1 MLAYEYQS
9 DGRLS
14 FVEKDAPIA
23 GAGELVVAVAA
34 AGICGTDL
42 KIARGEH
49 RLYPPGTV
57 RVPGHETVGVVLQ
70 NRSGQ
75 GRFATG
81 TPVAIAPNIACGEC
95 RPCRRGLGNLCE
107 NYESV
112 GLTFDGGFAE
122 QVLIPAAAVTS
133 GNVTVIPKGLDLSI
147 ASLTEPI
154 AAVVRG
160 LRPLTVTADDT
171 LLICGAGP
179 IGLIALLVAKHRGVG
194 TIIVSQTSPH
204 RRNIAEH
211 LGADYTINPRERD
224 LPEQVMELTDGA
236 GADAIIVATP
246 VNQVFADALR
256 SAAKGARIN
265 FFAGLPSGKGEVPLD
280 ANLIH
285 YGELIVTGS
294 TANINADN
302 QEALDLLASQPDLFA
317 PLITASFPLEEAD
330 KAFEAGKGGE
340 HLKVLIEPGLIT
352 SE

>member
-9 DGRLS
+9 DGSMRI
-14 FVEKDAPIA
+14 VERDRPTA
-23 GAGELVVAVAA
+23 GEGELVIDVAA

-49 RLYPPGTV
+49 RFYPTGTV
-57 RVPGHETVGVVLQ
+57 RVPGHETVGIVAE

-75 GRFATG
+75 DRFAPG
-81 TPVAIAPNIACGEC
+81 TPVAAAPNIACGRC
-95 RPCRRGLGNLCE
+95 RPCHRGLGNLCE

-122 QVLIPAAAVTS
+122 QLLIPAAAVAN
-133 GNVTVIPKGLDLSI
+133 GNVMVIPDGLDLSI

-160 LRPLTVTADDT
+160 LRPLAITPEDT
-171 LLICGAGP
+171 MLICGAGP
-179 IGLIALLVAKHRGVG
+179 IGLIALLVAKHRGVSQV
-194 TIIVSQTSPH
+194 IVSQTSPH
-204 RRNIAEH
+204 RRSIAER
-211 LGADYTINPRERD
+211 LGADHTVNPRERD
-224 LPEQVMELTDGA
+224 LAEQVRELTDGA
-236 GADAIIVATP
+236 GADAIMVATP
-246 VNQVFADALR
+246 VGQVFSDALR

-265 FFAGLPSGKGEVPLD
+265 FFAGLPSGKGEIPLD

-294 TANINADN
+294 TANTNADN
-302 QEALDLLASQPDLFA
+302 EEALELLADSPDLFA

-330 KAFEAGKGGE
+330 KAFEAAKGGE
-340 HLKVLIEPGLIT
+340 HLKVLIEPGL
-352 SE
+352 S

>member
-9 DGRLS
+9 DGIMRV
-14 FVEKDAPIA
+14 VERDDPRPQ
-23 GAGELVVAVAA
+23 GGELLIDVAA

-49 RLYPPGTV
+49 RFYPPGTT
-57 RVPGHETVGVVLQ
+57 RVPGHETVGVVAE
-70 NRSGQ
+70 NRSGDE
-75 GRFATG
+75 RFTPG
-81 TPVAIAPNIACGEC
+81 TPVAVAPNIACGEC

-112 GLTFDGGFAE
+112 GLTFDGGFAS
-122 QVLIPAAAVTS
+122 QLLIPAAAVAN
-133 GNVTVIPKGLDLSI
+133 GNVMVVPDGLDLSI

-160 LRPLTVTADDT
+160 LRPLTVTPDDT

-194 TIIVSQTSPH
+194 QVIVSQTSPH
-204 RRNIAEH
+204 RRRIAKQ
-211 LGADYTINPRERD
+211 LGADHTINPRERD
-224 LPEQVMELTDGA
+224 MAEQVMELTDGA
-236 GADAIIVATP
+236 GADAIMVATP
-246 VNQVFADALR
+246 VGQVFTDALR
-256 SAAKGARIN
+256 SAAKGARVS
-265 FFAGLPSGKGEVPLD
+265 FFAGLPSGKGEIPLD

-294 TANINADN
+294 TANTNADN
-302 QEALDLLASQPDLFA
+302 EEALALLASQPDLFA

-330 KAFEAGKGGE
+330 RAFEAAKGGE
-340 HLKVLIEPGLIT
+340 HLKVLIEPRR
-352 SE
+352 